1 MRLMGQ
7 IAIAC
12 LILAALRWFIAATA
26 VAIVVGVGVA
36 LIRAPAKTLTLLFGF
51 VLLNAFAAYPAL
63 GLALVLVT
71 FLSTKA
77 RRRN

>member
-12 LILAALRWFIAATA
+12 LILAALRWIIAATA

-36 LIRAPAKTLTLLFGF
+36 LIRAPAKTLTLLFGI
-51 VLLNAFAAYPAL
+51 VLLNAFVAHPAL
-63 GLALVLVT
+63 GLTVFLVT
-71 FLSTKA
+71 LLST
-77 RRRN
+77 RIRCPN